1 MPASAHTGTPT
12 GAVFLSYASQD
23 AEAAKRICEALRG
36 AGIEVWFDQSELRG
50 GDAWD
55 QSIRRQIKECA
66 LFMPVISAHT
76 QERSEGYFR
85 LEWHLAE
92 QRTYLM
98 AHDQPFLVPVVVD
111 ETGDASARVPE
122 RFRERQWTRLPGGE
136 TPPAF
141 CERIRKL
148 LSKSDAEPARQ
159 SLATIDSTS
168 NPHQVR
174 HSRLWLIPA
183 IAGFIACAA
192 LAIWQPWHK
201 SGGPSASVPS
211 VKPLSEARQL
221 VTKAWEQINKTGF
234 GPEELE
240 LADGY
245 CKRATELDPTDAEVW
260 AAWSQVDSWYFYRG
274 YDNSVGRREAAR
286 SKAAHAIRLTPDS
299 YEARLAQAC
308 YLVRTDPTSYY
319 NNISASTFAPEAD
332 RLLRLLLKEKPDE
345 PRALVAF
352 GGLQTRFGHVN
363 EARNAYSRLTQN
375 PSFSAIAWNL
385 LANLELNSGSWTEA
399 EASLERSLA
408 IQPYW
413 GNLRT
418 KIEVAL
424 YWYGDLNA
432 AKAALDEIPAS
443 VAQTDPMVLDS
454 CVVYFWRGEPDKV
467 LSYLQGIPRDWIQ
480 GSNYDGPT
488 AALIAGAHN
497 AAGRKDAER
506 VECQI
511 ALNLV
516 EHRLIDEPTSVNLLD
531 WKGYLLGELGQFAEA
546 EKCLQL
552 AADMSG
558 GILDS
563 KSLEFVK
570 LDEGQLDAAMDI
582 LEKELA
588 PKWGL
593 TASALRL
600 DPTYNPLRN
609 GSVSISV
616 CGSVMV

>member
-1 MPASAHTGTPT
+1 
-12 GAVFLSYASQD
+12 
-23 AEAAKRICEALRG
+23 
-36 AGIEVWFDQSELRG
+36 
-50 GDAWD
+50 
-55 QSIRRQIKECA
+55 
-66 LFMPVISAHT
+66 
-76 QERSEGYFR
+76 
-85 LEWHLAE
+85 
-92 QRTYLM
+92 
-98 AHDQPFLVPVVVD
+98 
-111 ETGDASARVPE
+111 
-122 RFRERQWTRLPGGE
+122 
-136 TPPAF
+136 
-141 CERIRKL
+141 
-148 LSKSDAEPARQ
+148 
-159 SLATIDSTS
+159 
-168 NPHQVR
+168 
-174 HSRLWLIPA
+174 
-183 IAGFIACAA
+183 
-192 LAIWQPWHK
+192 
-201 SGGPSASVPS
+201 
-211 VKPLSEARQL
+211 
-221 VTKAWEQINKTGF
+221 
-234 GPEELE
+234 
-240 LADGY
+240 
-245 CKRATELDPTDAEVW
+245 
-260 AAWSQVDSWYFYRG
+260 
-274 YDNSVGRREAAR
+274 
-286 SKAAHAIRLTPDS
+286 
-299 YEARLAQAC
+299 
-308 YLVRTDPTSYY
+308 
-319 NNISASTFAPEAD
+319 
-332 RLLRLLLKEKPDE
+332 
-345 PRALVAF
+345 
-352 GGLQTRFGHVN
+352 
-363 EARNAYSRLTQN
+363 
-375 PSFSAIAWNL
+375 
-385 LANLELNSGSWTEA
+385 
-399 EASLERSLA
+399 
-408 IQPYW
+408 
-413 GNLRT
+413 
-418 KIEVAL
+418 
-424 YWYGDLNA
+424 
-432 AKAALDEIPAS
+432 
-443 VAQTDPMVLDS
+443 VLDS